1 MQDVILCS
9 VENEID
15 RYAQLLE
22 SEYNIIRVPVGNTFG
37 DDYRSA
43 KFILSSYKAI
53 QYRIDNRITSTLNLP
68 IIVMVSENDMYDY
81 DDPIGK
87 LLFYGITEPIA
98 EPVSDKVFML
108 RIHNTLKRYAGVEKV
123 RLNYSYKMYKMERFI
138 SRMEYWLSSCKNENF
153 EILCIDIER
162 VKILNEIY
170 GASKIDDLICFI
182 EQKIIN
188 MTETKQ
194 AITGRFDADLLI
206 FINSKESE
214 FIFSLQHLLNS
225 WIQEYEFPDK
235 ISFNIGAYI
244 VENPSMPAMK
254 IIDRAKIAANSIKTD
269 STSKI
274 AFYGKNIY
282 SRILEEQIYISEIER
297 AFENKEFVLYT
308 QPQVDMTSEKIVGA
322 EVLIRWDHPK
332 KGLLSPA
339 DFIPAMERTGYIR
352 RIDLYIL
359 EETCRFIRE
368 LLDRGLN
375 PPPFSV
381 NFSGLSFY
389 YESLYEKICNIT
401 EKYSI
406 PKKLIQIEIT
416 ESTYTDGIQNL
427 RTTFTKLKNSGYT
440 IIMDDFGSGY
450 SSLNSLK
457 SYNIDIIKLDM
468 NFLKNWSAPESKNK
482 SRIILQAVLQMMDK
496 LELAVIAEGVE
507 AKNQI
512 SFLTNASCRYAQ
524 GFYYYKPMPAQQFA
538 EKIANHTIEIDTNGI
553 YRSGGN
559 IFGKEIIKETNFA
572 VAAAEIKDK
581 SLIIS
586 RCNYAF
592 TKLTKIDPQKHE
604 TGKTDLLSYITENS
618 KKALL
623 NAIRSVMDKEAGIE
637 NVSVTLLHNGKPF
650 RTMRFYVFS
659 LINGDNCNRL
669 VCIADPY
676 TDESDL
682 SLLSISRI
690 LGQTI
695 DVITEIT
702 LPSFTYRQLALNKK
716 KYYSIN
722 KSGNYESA
730 YMHMTQNEIEP
741 EDVSKLNAVFS
752 LENLKKFNEN
762 PALGDTASVRYRL
775 KNTPEVT
782 WMESSAIFIRD
793 SVPQKII
800 VLAKNVTPEVEYK
813 KVSELATH
821 DYLTNAMNRSAMPK
835 IENSLRAE
843 KYSHSEHAVCMID
856 VDNFK
861 NINDTHGHYEGD
873 KWLKEISRIIATQCS
888 DKDSIVRFGGD
899 EFLVYLADIP
909 SEKYAVDWAN
919 SVLKEI
925 KSINGNS
932 SGEISVSIG
941 IAFSSPPHDRFDE
954 AYRNADKALYKVK
967 KRRRKG
973 SAYVYKEK

>member
-15 RYAQLLE
+15 RYAQLLK
-22 SEYNIIRVPVGNTFG
+22 SEYNIIRVPAGNTFG
-37 DDYRSA
+37 DEYKSA

-53 QYRIDNRITSTLNLP
+53 LYRIDNRITSTLNLP
-68 IIVMVSENDMYDY
+68 VIVIVSENDMYDY

-98 EPVSDKVFML
+98 EPVSDRIFML

-138 SRMEYWLSSCKNENF
+138 SRMEYWLSSCKNESF

-162 VKILNEIY
+162 IKILNEIY
-170 GASKIDDLICFI
+170 GAAKIDDLICFI

-214 FIFSLQHLLNS
+214 FIFSLQHLLDI
-225 WIQEYEFPDK
+225 WIKEYKFPDK

-269 STSKI
+269 SSSKI

-359 EETCRFIRE
+359 EETCRYIRE

-389 YESLYEKICNIT
+389 YENLYEKICGIT
-401 EKYSI
+401 EKYDI

-427 RTTFTKLKNSGYT
+427 RATFTKLKDSGYT

-468 NFLKNWSAPESKNK
+468 NFLKNWSAPDSKNK

-496 LELAVIAEGVE
+496 LKLAVIAEGVE

-538 EKIANHTIEIDTNGI
+538 EKIANGAVEIDTNGI
-553 YRSGGN
+553 YRNSGN
-559 IFGKEIIKETNFA
+559 IDGKEIIKETNFA
-572 VAAAEIKDK
+572 AASMEIQDG

-592 TKLTKIDPQKHE
+592 TKLTKIDPHKHSAGRPE
-604 TGKTDLLSYITENS
+604 LLSYIAESS
-618 KKALL
+618 KDSLL
-623 NAIRSVMDKEAGIE
+623 NACKAVMEQKSGVE
-637 NVSVTLLHNGKPF
+637 NVSVTLLENGKPF
-650 RTMRFYVFS
+650 RTIRFYIFLLETGGS
-659 LINGDNCNRL
+659 SNTL

-676 TDESDL
+676 TAETEL
-682 SLLSISRI
+682 SLLSVSRI
-690 LGQTI
+690 LGHTI

-702 LPSFTYRQLALNKK
+702 LPSFTYRQLALRKK
-716 KYYSIN
+716 EYYGVN

-730 YMHMTQNEIEP
+730 YTRMIQNEIEP
-741 EDVSKLNAVFS
+741 EDIPKLNAVFS
-752 LENLKKFNEN
+752 IDNLKKFNEN
-762 PALGDTASVRYRL
+762 PALGDTVSVKYRL

-800 VLAKNVTPEVEYK
+800 VLAKNVTSEVEYK
-813 KVSELATH
+813 KVSELAAH

-843 KYSHSEHAVCMID
+843 KYSNSEHAVCMID

-861 NINDTHGHYEGD
+861 NINDSYGHYEGD
-873 KWLKEISRIIATQCS
+873 KWLKEISRIISAQCS
-888 DKDSIVRFGGD
+888 EKDSIVRFGGD

-909 SEKYAVDWAN
+909 SEKYAAEWAD
-919 SVLKEI
+919 SVLKKI
-925 KSINGNS
+925 KSIND
-932 SGEISVSIG
+932 SGAEISVSIG
-941 IAFSSPPHDRFDE
+941 IAFSLPPHDRFDE

-967 KRRRKG
+967 KKRRKG
-973 SAYVYKEK
+973 SAYVYREK